1 MPAHNSLKVFH
12 HILKRI
18 GKLEHALVVSFT
30 RPLLEFI
37 PAYLYTTDYTPKYL
51 YLYSLLKPTGH
62 DRRLGPSEAAPRFRT
77 GPVLKLN
84 GSNIYMKK
92 SIYFHI

>member
-37 PAYLYTTDYTPKYL
+37 PAYLYTTDYTP
-51 YLYSLLKPTGH
+51 
-62 DRRLGPSEAAPRFRT
+62 
-77 GPVLKLN
+77 
-84 GSNIYMKK
+84 
-92 SIYFHI
+92 